1 MMEHR
6 SPHIVALILAGGT
19 GQRFGADVPKQ
30 FVSVGGKSILH
41 HTLEAF
47 YQHVGQMVVVCEP
60 EWYAHVEAFAHDSE
74 LARKKPDEATGS
86 EILCTAPAGATGFE
100 SLCSGINALQ
110 HLPDDVFVMIHDAVR
125 PLVTTDIIT
134 ANLEVA
140 FRCGNAIAS
149 VETYET
155 LFTVPEGD
163 GVVRS
168 MTRRDGVFRAQT
180 PQTFT
185 LGALRKMISEARRLC
200 IRDAQSACVLAHQ
213 LGYELHLSPGD
224 LRNFKITTP
233 SDLYI
238 YEALLM
244 HETSRT

>member
-1 MMEHR
+1 MEQT
-6 SPHIVALILAGGT
+6 SQQVVALILAGGT

-47 YQHVGQMVVVCEP
+47 CPHVGQMVVVCEP
-60 EWYAHVEAFAHDSE
+60 EWYAHVKDFTHVEDFAQDS
-74 LARKKPDEATGS
+74 L
-86 EILCTAPAGATGFE
+86 ILRTAPAGATGFE
-100 SLCSGINALQ
+100 SLCSGVQSLQ
-110 HLPDDVFVMIHDAVR
+110 HLPDDVFVMVHDAVR
-125 PLVTTDIIT
+125 PLVSAKIIT

-140 FRCGNAIAS
+140 FRCGNAITSA
-149 VETYET
+149 ETYET
-155 LFTVPEGD
+155 LFSAPEGD

-200 IRDAQSACVLAHQ
+200 ILDAQSVCVLAHQ

-233 SDLYI
+233 PDLSL

>member
-1 MMEHR
+1 MKQTPNHV
-6 SPHIVALILAGGT
+6 VALILAGGS

-30 FVSVGGKSILH
+30 FVNVGGKSILH

-47 YQHVGQMVVVCEP
+47 CPHVGQMVVVCEP
-60 EWYAHVEAFAHDSE
+60 EWYAHIAEFAHESAF
-74 LARKKPDEATGS
+74 LS
-86 EILCTAPAGATGFE
+86 TAPAGATGFE

-110 HLPDDVFVMIHDAVR
+110 HLPDDVFVMVHDAVR
-125 PLVTTDIIT
+125 PLVSAKIIT

-140 FRCGNAIAS
+140 FRCGNAITS

-155 LFTVPEGD
+155 LFSAPEGD

-200 IRDAQSACVLAHQ
+200 ILDAQSVCVLAHQ

-233 SDLYI
+233 PDLSI